1 MRYIIVDFEM
11 NKLDKQYK
19 EERKICCQEIIEI
32 GAVMLNDRYQEISR
46 FRTYVKP
53 QYAEE
58 IRRNITRLT
67 GITTEMVAEV
77 PIFSEAMKQFTEW
90 CFSFEGE
97 CQVQA
102 WSDSDLQQML
112 SEIALKKY
120 KVNEN
125 QMELIEN
132 WNNFQDEYIKK
143 IGFERV
149 VSLEK
154 ALYYAGLDFEGQQ
167 HDALS
172 DAANTA
178 ELLKIVRNQHL
189 FEEHLQV
196 AKEALETKS
205 LGNTLGSMFEFS
217 GLLETIA

>member
-1 MRYIIVDFEM
+1 
-11 NKLDKQYK
+11 
-19 EERKICCQEIIEI
+19 
-32 GAVMLNDRYQEISR
+32 
-46 FRTYVKP
+46 
-53 QYAEE
+53 
-58 IRRNITRLT
+58 
-67 GITTEMVAEV
+67 MVAEA
-77 PIFSEAMKQFTEW
+77 PIFSEAMKQFAEW

-102 WSDSDLQQML
+102 WSDSDLQQIL
-112 SEIALKKY
+112 SEIALKNY

-178 ELLKIVRNQHL
+178 ELLRIVRNQHL
-189 FEEHLQV
+189 FEEHLQF

>member
-1 MRYIIVDFEM
+1 
-11 NKLDKQYK
+11 
-19 EERKICCQEIIEI
+19 
-32 GAVMLNDRYQEISR
+32 
-46 FRTYVKP
+46 
-53 QYAEE
+53 
-58 IRRNITRLT
+58 
-67 GITTEMVAEV
+67 MVAEA
-77 PIFSEAMKQFTEW
+77 PIFSEAMKQFAEW

-102 WSDSDLQQML
+102 WSDSDLQQIL
-112 SEIALKKY
+112 SEIALKNY

-178 ELLKIVRNQHL
+178 ELLKIVRDQHL

-217 GLLETIA
+217 ELLETMA

>member
-67 GITTEMVAEV
+67 GITTEMVAEA

-154 ALYYAGLDFEGQQ
+154 ALYYAGLDFDLRKIHAFIVARNYGIRYMWIT
-167 HDALS
+167 LS
-172 DAANTA
+172 HGP
-178 ELLKIVRNQHL
+178 L
-189 FEEHLQV
+189 
-196 AKEALETKS
+196 
-205 LGNTLGSMFEFS
+205 
-217 GLLETIA
+217 

>member
-46 FRTYVKP
+46 FRTYIKP

-58 IRRNITRLT
+58 I
-67 GITTEMVAEV
+67 
-77 PIFSEAMKQFTEW
+77 
-90 CFSFEGE
+90 
-97 CQVQA
+97 
-102 WSDSDLQQML
+102 
-112 SEIALKKY
+112 
-120 KVNEN
+120 
-125 QMELIEN
+125 
-132 WNNFQDEYIKK
+132 
-143 IGFERV
+143 
-149 VSLEK
+149 
-154 ALYYAGLDFEGQQ
+154 EGQQ